1 MASGL
6 GFTNLQDWRIS
17 LMWKKTPTQQQAAWP
32 LDSVCVCIFE
42 PQAFTKLEE
51 QFIFPPLLYLLTY

>member
-17 LMWKKTPTQQQAAWP
+17 LMWKKNPNITTSYLATRQ
-32 LDSVCVCIFE
+32 CVYIFE
-42 PQAFTKLEE
+42 PQAFIKLED
-51 QFIFPPLLYLLTY
+51 QLIFPTLL

>member
-17 LMWKKTPTQQQAAWP
+17 LMWKKNPNITTSCLATS
-32 LDSVCVCIFE
+32 LYVYIFE
-42 PQAFTKLEE
+42 PQAFIKLEE
-51 QFIFPPLLYLLTY
+51 QLIFPPLLYLLTH